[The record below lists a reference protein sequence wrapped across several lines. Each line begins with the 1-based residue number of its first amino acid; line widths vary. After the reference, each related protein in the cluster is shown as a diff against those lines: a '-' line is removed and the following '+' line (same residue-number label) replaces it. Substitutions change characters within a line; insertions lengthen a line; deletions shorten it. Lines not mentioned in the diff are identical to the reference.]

1 MNMIILV
8 ANCGIGMTIAET
20 ILKQKNS
27 TEMVIVVDNTATK
40 IDETAG
46 SNYLDCLIENPNCP
60 IRGTP
65 PLELY

>member
-1 MNMIILV
+1 
-8 ANCGIGMTIAET
+8 MTIAET

-40 IDETAG
+40 IDET
-46 SNYLDCLIENPNCP
+46 LDCLIENPNCP

>member
-1 MNMIILV
+1 
-8 ANCGIGMTIAET
+8 MTIAKT
-20 ILKQKNS
+20 ILRQKNS

>member
-1 MNMIILV
+1 MIILV

-40 IDETAG
+40 IDET
-46 SNYLDCLIENPNCP
+46 LDCLIENPNCP